1 MTPTERALL
10 RRLVFE
16 PETLPRNRN
25 FHTFEDPAAA
35 RVRRIAAHLRSLR
48 KAATAPGAM
57 IRVRTCPDGRWELSI
72 EDPTSRLKRRAWIT
86 EDERDVLRED
96 PVFRPYVDDP
106 VRT

>member
-1 MTPTERALL
+1 
-10 RRLVFE
+10 
-16 PETLPRNRN
+16 
-25 FHTFEDPAAA
+25 
-35 RVRRIAAHLRSLR
+35 
-48 KAATAPGAM
+48 M